1 MVENGLA
8 PIAGF
13 MEVMQPEAHAV
24 LWPAD
29 RLSGQAIMPVV
40 LVPTAGDLPYGH
52 PTAADEHVG

>member
-1 MVENGLA
+1 MVENGIA

-13 MEVMQPEAHAV
+13 TEVMQPEAHAV

-29 RLSGQAIMPVV
+29 RRSGQAIMPVV

-52 PTAADEHVG
+52 PSAANEDV